1 MEKVT
6 AIVLAAGAGKRM
18 HSAVRKQYM
27 LLCGK
32 PVLYYS
38 LRAFQDCPFVDEI
51 VLVTGQDEIAYC
63 QEQFVEQ
70 YGFSKVHAVVAGGK
84 ERYHSVYKGLKAC
97 PDAAYVFIHDGA
109 RPLVDQETLTRAYT
123 AVQAC
128 DACVVGMPSKD
139 TIKIAD
145 EEGNI
150 SSTPNRALVW
160 TIQTPQVFSYPLV
173 KKAYDMQ
180 MQQENALIT
189 DDAMVVENMLGTK
202 IRLVEGSYE
211 NLKITTPED
220 IPVAEAILERKNVEK
235 RVDKK

>member
-38 LRAFQDCPFVDEI
+38 LRAFQDCPFIDDI
-51 VLVTGQDEIAYC
+51 ILVTGQEEIDYC

-70 YGFSKVHAVVAGGK
+70 YGFTKVRAVVAGGK
-84 ERYHSVYKGLKAC
+84 ERYHSVYEGLKAC
-97 PDAAYVFIHDGA
+97 QDTAYVFIHDGA
-109 RPLVDQETLTRAYT
+109 RPLVDQATLERACA
-123 AVQAC
+123 AVREC

-145 EEGNI
+145 ENGNI

-160 TIQTPQVFSYPLV
+160 TVQTPQVFSYPLV
-173 KKAYDMQ
+173 RKAYDMQ

-189 DDAMVVENMLGTK
+189 DDAMVVENMLGVK

-220 IPVAEAILERKNVEK
+220 IPVAEAILEK
-235 RVDKK
+235 RRQ

>member
-70 YGFSKVHAVVAGGK
+70 YGFPKCTRWWLAGK
-84 ERYHSVYKGLKAC
+84 NA
-97 PDAAYVFIHDGA
+97 
-109 RPLVDQETLTRAYT
+109 
-123 AVQAC
+123 
-128 DACVVGMPSKD
+128 
-139 TIKIAD
+139 TIL
-145 EEGNI
+145 
-150 SSTPNRALVW
+150 SMR
-160 TIQTPQVFSYPLV
+160 V
-173 KKAYDMQ
+173 KSLSGCGICLY
-180 MQQENALIT
+180 
-189 DDAMVVENMLGTK
+189 
-202 IRLVEGSYE
+202 S
-211 NLKITTPED
+211 
-220 IPVAEAILERKNVEK
+220 
-235 RVDKK
+235 

>member
-1 MEKVT
+1 MEKTT

-18 HSAVRKQYM
+18 HSAVRKQYI

-38 LRAFQDCPFVDEI
+38 LRAFQDCPFIDDI
-51 VLVTGQDEIAYC
+51 ILVTGQEEIAYC

-70 YGFSKVHAVVAGGK
+70 YGFTKVRAVVAGGK
-84 ERYHSVYKGLKAC
+84 ERYHSVYEGLKAC
-97 PDAAYVFIHDGA
+97 RDTAYVFIHDGA
-109 RPLVDQETLTRAYT
+109 RPLVDQETLERACA
-123 AVQAC
+123 AVREC
-128 DACVVGMPSKD
+128 DACVVGMPAKD

-145 EEGNI
+145 ENGNI

-160 TIQTPQVFSYPLV
+160 AVQTPQVFSYPLV
-173 KKAYDMQ
+173 RKAYDMQ

-189 DDAMVVENMLGTK
+189 DDAMVVENMLGVK

-211 NLKITTPED
+211 NLKTTTLEE
-220 IPVAEAILERKNVEK
+220 IPVAEAILEK
-235 RVDKK
+235 RRQ

>member
-1 MEKVT
+1 
-6 AIVLAAGAGKRM
+6 
-18 HSAVRKQYM
+18 
-27 LLCGK
+27 
-32 PVLYYS
+32 
-38 LRAFQDCPFVDEI
+38 
-51 VLVTGQDEIAYC
+51 
-63 QEQFVEQ
+63 
-70 YGFSKVHAVVAGGK
+70 
-84 ERYHSVYKGLKAC
+84 
-97 PDAAYVFIHDGA
+97 
-109 RPLVDQETLTRAYT
+109 
-123 AVQAC
+123 
-128 DACVVGMPSKD
+128 MPSTD

>member
-51 VLVTGQDEIAYC
+51 VLVIGQDEIAYC

-84 ERYHSVYKGLKAC
+84 ERYHSVYEGLKAC

-109 RPLVDQETLTRAYT
+109 RPLVDQETLMRAYT
-123 AVQAC
+123 EVQAC

-139 TIKIAD
+139 TVKIAD

-160 TIQTPQVFSYPLV
+160 TIQTPQVFS
-173 KKAYDMQ
+173 
-180 MQQENALIT
+180 
-189 DDAMVVENMLGTK
+189 
-202 IRLVEGSYE
+202 
-211 NLKITTPED
+211 
-220 IPVAEAILERKNVEK
+220 
-235 RVDKK
+235 

>member
-18 HSAVRKQYM
+18 HSAVCKQYM

-84 ERYHSVYKGLKAC
+84 ERYHSVYEGLKAC

-109 RPLVDQETLTRAYT
+109 RPLVDQETLTEIKKDFIQVLFSKA
-123 AVQAC
+123 AVKA
-128 DACVVGMPSKD
+128 MPK
-139 TIKIAD
+139 
-145 EEGNI
+145 
-150 SSTPNRALVW
+150 L
-160 TIQTPQVFSYPLV
+160 IQTIS
-173 KKAYDMQ
+173 
-180 MQQENALIT
+180 E
-189 DDAMVVENMLGTK
+189 
-202 IRLVEGSYE
+202 
-211 NLKITTPED
+211 LKQCQNIASLPFFAAD
-220 IPVAEAILERKNVEK
+220 IA
-235 RVDKK
+235 

>member
-38 LRAFQDCPFVDEI
+38 LRAFQDCPFIDDI
-51 VLVTGQDEIAYC
+51 ILVTGQEEIAYC

-70 YGFSKVHAVVAGGK
+70 YGFTKVRAVVAGGK
-84 ERYHSVYKGLKAC
+84 ERYHSVYEGLKVC
-97 PDAAYVFIHDGA
+97 QDTAYVFIHDGA
-109 RPLVDQETLTRAYT
+109 RPLVDQATLERACA
-123 AVQAC
+123 AVREC

-145 EEGNI
+145 ENGNI

-160 TIQTPQVFSYPLV
+160 TVQTPQVFSYPLV
-173 KKAYDMQ
+173 RKAYDMQ

-189 DDAMVVENMLGTK
+189 DDAMVVENMLGVK

-220 IPVAEAILERKNVEK
+220 IPVAEAILEK
-235 RVDKK
+235 RRQ

>member
-1 MEKVT
+1 MEKGT

-84 ERYHSVYKGLKAC
+84 ERYHSVYEGLKAC
-97 PDAAYVFIHDGA
+97 PDAAYVFIHDGV
-109 RPLVDQETLTRAYT
+109 RDENG
-123 AVQAC
+123 
-128 DACVVGMPSKD
+128 CVP
-139 TIKIAD
+139 
-145 EEGNI
+145 
-150 SSTPNRALVW
+150 
-160 TIQTPQVFSYPLV
+160 
-173 KKAYDMQ
+173 
-180 MQQENALIT
+180 
-189 DDAMVVENMLGTK
+189 
-202 IRLVEGSYE
+202 
-211 NLKITTPED
+211 
-220 IPVAEAILERKNVEK
+220 
-235 RVDKK
+235 